1 MKTQRAIH
9 GISTL
14 WHCEEEQQQQESGV
28 HIYLASHAAIL
39 CGKLNL
45 QLYMANNLN
54 TNLANISNQQGKEG
68 DDAYW
73 EVVLQG
79 QCCKTSDT
87 WEAWGADD
95 TRNCGF

>member
-1 MKTQRAIH
+1 
-9 GISTL
+9 
-14 WHCEEEQQQQESGV
+14 V

-68 DDAYW
+68 DDAY
-73 EVVLQG
+73 
-79 QCCKTSDT
+79 
-87 WEAWGADD
+87 
-95 TRNCGF
+95 